1 MARKA
6 HHEEHSNH
14 EAWAIPYGDLIT
26 LLLAFFVVMYAV
38 STVNEGKYRV
48 LAESMDAAFSG
59 GPRSLS
65 PVQIGQPVKSL
76 NSGSRSGMDPAQPVP
91 PQGSKQGLGIG
102 TDNAAHQ
109 KMAEKLEAAMGD
121 LISDSTVTVNHSG
134 EWVEIEVKNDILFPV
149 ASAETG
155 PEAKA
160 ILDRLVEVLKPM
172 DNMIR
177 VEGHTDNLPISN
189 PVYPS
194 NWELS
199 AARAARIVRE
209 FQKGGIDPTR
219 LIVAGMGEYHPI
231 ADNALPE
238 GRQKNRRVSLVI
250 MDPQTAK
257 PRTSSHDNSAA
268 ADTDATTPKGEEAAS

>member
-6 HHEEHSNH
+6 HHEEHANH

-38 STVNEGKYRV
+38 SSVNEGKYRV

-76 NSGSRSGMDPAQPVP
+76 DSGSRSGMDPAQPMP
-91 PQGSKQGLGIG
+91 PQGSEQGLGNG
-102 TDNAAHQ
+102 AENTGHR

-134 EWVEIEVKNDILFPV
+134 EWVEIEIKNDILFPV

-160 ILDRLVEVLKPM
+160 VLDRLIEVLKPM

-177 VEGHTDNLPISN
+177 VEGHTDNLPISS

-209 FQKGGIDPTR
+209 FQKGGIDPAR
-219 LIVAGMGEYHPI
+219 LIVAGMGEYHPV
-231 ADNALPE
+231 ADNSQPG

-250 MDPQTAK
+250 MDPQATQTPA
-257 PRTSSHDNSAA
+257 SSRDESTTE
-268 ADTDATTPKGEEAAS
+268 DTDATAPKAEEAAS